1 MITLRV
7 ETPGRDFLQDIYLV
21 AVSCAGI
28 ALSVWM
34 IARKGFH
41 PFYGL
46 ICAAFLIGVL
56 GGTAPLKVVEEIEKG
71 FGTILGGTGL
81 VVTLGLAL
89 GAILQLSGGA
99 QALANAIFGL
109 MPGKRA
115 PYGAMLVSLVLG
127 LPLFFETGVVLLMP
141 IIAAGLSMKATDQR
155 QKLTVMLSALAT
167 LSVLHALLPPH
178 PGPLIAA
185 RELGASVGRVLLLG
199 LVLAVPAAIISG
211 PLLAKFTTRFVQSS
225 TPPLVIPPVAKIVS
239 AWRPGVV
246 LLIPVVL
253 IAIGSLLG
261 GTANGIGTP
270 EIPMGRN
277 ILLALASPP
286 IALMLAIVVSLFIL
300 FPTALREKASQEAIW
315 QDAVT
320 ASAGIVLAIGAGG
333 SLKQVLIGI
342 GLPDLFGRLAATDF
356 MSPLV
361 VAWLVAAA
369 IRVATGS
376 ATVATITAA
385 GVMGAAVRQSGIDP
399 AYFVLMIGAGSV
411 FLSHVNDPGFWLVKG
426 YLGTST
432 IDTFKLWSTLE
443 TLLSIVGLI
452 SILTLYHLTRIFG

>member
-1 MITLRV
+1 V
-7 ETPGRDFLQDIYLV
+7 HDFYLA

-34 IARKGFH
+34 IAKKGFH

-46 ICAAFLIGVL
+46 ICAALLIGVL
-56 GGTAPLKVVEEIEKG
+56 GGTAPLKVMKEIEKG
-71 FGTILGGTGL
+71 FGDILSGTGL
-81 VVTLGLAL
+81 VVTLGFAL

-99 QALANAIFGL
+99 VSLANAIFGRL
-109 MPGKRA
+109 SGKAA
-115 PYGAMLVSLVLG
+115 PYGAMITALIVG

-141 IIAAGLSMKATDQR
+141 IIAAGLAAKMTDER
-155 QKLTVMLSALAT
+155 QKLVVMLSTLAT

-185 RELGASVGRVLLLG
+185 RELGASVGLTLILG
-199 LVLAVPAAIISG
+199 LIIAVPVALISG
-211 PLLAKFTTRFVQSS
+211 PILAKYTTRFVKTA
-225 TPPLVIPPVAKIVS
+225 TPPLLPPMDSSPIA
-239 AWRPGVV
+239 AWRPLIV
-246 LLIPVVL
+246 LLIPIVL
-253 IAIGSLLG
+253 IASGSVLR
-261 GTANGIGTP
+261 AMFQGIAEQETSVG
-270 EIPMGRN
+270 ISV
-277 ILLALASPP
+277 LLALSTPP
-286 IALMLAIVVSLFIL
+286 IALILAIVVSLVLL
-300 FPTALREKASQEAIW
+300 FPKALREKETQEAVW
-315 QDAVT
+315 RDAVG

-342 GLPDLFGRLAATDF
+342 GLPDMFGRLAALDF
-356 MSPLV
+356 MSPLF

-385 GVMGAAVRQSGIDP
+385 GVMGTVVQQSGIDP
-399 AYFVLMIGAGSV
+399 AWFVLAIGSGSV

-432 IDTFKLWSTLE
+432 VDTFKLWSTLE
-443 TLLSIVGLI
+443 TVLSIVGLVL
-452 SILTLYHLTRIFG
+452 ILALYTLTRLFI

>member
-1 MITLRV
+1 MSDL
-7 ETPGRDFLQDIYLV
+7 YLV
-21 AVSCAGI
+21 AVSSAGI

-34 IARKGFH
+34 IAWKGFH
-41 PFYGL
+41 PFYAL
-46 ICAAFLIGVL
+46 ICAAFLIGIA
-56 GGTAPLKVVEEIEKG
+56 GGTAPHAVIENIQKG
-71 FGTILGGTGL
+71 FGDILGGTGL

-89 GAILQLSGGA
+89 GAILQSSGGA
-99 QALANAIFGL
+99 HALANAVFGR

-115 PYGAMLVSLVLG
+115 PYGAMIVSLILG

-185 RELGASVGRVLLLG
+185 RELGASVGQVLVLG
-199 LVLAVPAAIISG
+199 LLLAVPVALISG
-211 PLLAKFTTRFVQSS
+211 PLLAKYTTRFVHNS
-225 TPPLVIPPVAKIVS
+225 TPPLLAPPMVTIVS
-239 AWRPGVV
+239 AWRPAIA

-253 IAIGSLLG
+253 IAAGSLLREASPG
-261 GTANGIGTP
+261 MTASEGSAT
-270 EIPMGRN
+270 MN
-277 ILLALASPP
+277 IVMALSAPP
-286 IALMLAIVVSLFIL
+286 IALMLAIVISLFVL
-300 FPTALREKASQEAIW
+300 YPRALREKDAQEAVW
-315 QDAVT
+315 RDAVA

-342 GLPDLFGRLAATDF
+342 GLPDLFGRLAATEF
-356 MSPLV
+356 ISPLV

-399 AYFVLMIGAGSV
+399 AWFVLAIGAGSV

-432 IDTFKLWSTLE
+432 VDTFKLWSTLE
-443 TLLSIVGLI
+443 TVLSIVGL
-452 SILTLYHLTRIFG
+452 LLVLVLYALTRIFT